1 MDTEYLS
8 EEKWEKKLKIRTRGG
23 ANHEADGD
31 NFPYEPTP
39 YCVLV
44 RLAGSGILSEKNTL
58 VDYGCGKGRTVF
70 LLSYLTRCRAIGID
84 YSEEMIK
91 AATENLKSSGMKN
104 IRFIHG
110 LAQEYEIEDA
120 DSFFFFNPFS
130 EEVLR
135 RVLDQILWSWYE
147 NPRSMKLMFYY
158 PKDEDVAIL
167 MTTDELMITDEI
179 DCSDLFDGGN
189 ARERILIFEVNAVL
203 ER

>member
-84 YSEEMIK
+84 YSEEMIES
-91 AATENLKSSGMKN
+91 ANENLRSSGMKN

-130 EEVLR
+130 EEILR

-147 NPRSMKLMFYY
+147 NPRRMRLMLYY
-158 PKDEDVAIL
+158 PKDEDVTIL
-167 MTTDELMITDEI
+167 MTTDELMFADEI
-179 DCSDLFDGGN
+179 DCSDLFGGGN
-189 ARERILIFEVNAVL
+189 ARERILIFETPS
-203 ER
+203 E